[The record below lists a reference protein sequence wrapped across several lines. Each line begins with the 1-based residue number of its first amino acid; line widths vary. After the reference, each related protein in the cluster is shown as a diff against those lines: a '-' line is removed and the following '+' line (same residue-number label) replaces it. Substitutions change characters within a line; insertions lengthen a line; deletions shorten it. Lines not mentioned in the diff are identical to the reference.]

1 MYIPENY
8 SLTNQ
13 AEIHEF
19 LHKNGFVLLI
29 NQTLGKLWATH
40 VPLVLDFKSD
50 GTPYLLGHISKAN
63 PQHEGFA
70 ENNEILA
77 VFTGPHA
84 YISSSWYDHE
94 NVPTWNYIAVHVYGK
109 IKIHS
114 HEEAVLGLKKLVD
127 KYEEKSENPIR
138 VENLSEKTMRE
149 VRGIIGFEIEIT
161 SIEAQKKL
169 SQNRDDKNYKNI
181 ISELE
186 TLKDP
191 QAKAMAE
198 AMKKN
203 RP

>member
-19 LHKNGFVLLI
+19 LHKNGFALLI

-40 VPLVLDFKSD
+40 IPLVLDFKSD

-149 VRGIIGFEIEIT
+149 ARGVIGFEIEIT

-191 QAKAMAE
+191 QAKAMAD

>member
-1 MYIPENY
+1 MYILENY

-19 LHKNGFVLLI
+19 LHKNGFALLI

-50 GTPYLLGHISKAN
+50 GTPYLLGHISKVN

-149 VRGIIGFEIEIT
+149 ARGIIGFEIEIT

-169 SQNRDDKNYKNI
+169 SQNRDDVNYKNI

-191 QAKAMAE
+191 QAKAMAD

>member
-8 SLTNQ
+8 SMTNQ

-19 LHKNGFVLLI
+19 LRSHGFALLI

-40 VPLVLDFKSD
+40 VPLMLDFKSD
-50 GTPYLLGHISKAN
+50 GTPYLLGHISKVN
-63 PQHEGFA
+63 PQQEGFA

-127 KYEEKSENPIR
+127 NYEKHSEKPIR
-138 VENLSEKTMRE
+138 IEDLSAKTMRE
-149 VRGIIGFEIEIT
+149 ARGIIGFEIEIT
-161 SIEAQKKL
+161 AIQAQKKL
-169 SQNRDDKNYKNI
+169 SQNRDDFNYQNI
-181 ISELE
+181 ISQLE
-186 TLKDP
+186 NQDDA
-191 QAKAMAE
+191 QANAIAKAM
-198 AMKKN
+198 KNN